1 MEKKEQ
7 LWSNIIE
14 RKWKDSVVAV
24 DVVVYS
30 SSFDSAYLNK
40 YS

>member
-14 RKWKDSVVAV
+14 RKWKDSVVVVAV
-24 DVVVYS
+24 DVVYVV
-30 SSFDSAYLNK
+30 AQALTVPT
-40 YS
+40 

>member
-24 DVVVYS
+24 DVVYAV
-30 SSFDSAYLNK
+30 AQALTVPT
-40 YS
+40 